1 MSTPQVMSQAAS
13 QAAAQAT
20 QQIRAECDR
29 PKRTQRVPFGVP
41 QTKLGVTL
49 EVPGH
54 HLYWCND
61 AGGQLEQAQAG
72 GYEFVTPREIGET
85 RDGSQVKRLVGT
97 NKDGSP
103 LYAYLLKI
111 KQEWHE
117 EDKKQ
122 LAAIDDQ
129 FEKAIKRG
137 TLLEEP
143 GENRYN
149 GGIKLNTNRT

>member
-1 MSTPQVMSQAAS
+1 MSTPQVTSQV
-13 QAAAQAT
+13 
-20 QQIRAECDR
+20 RAECDR

>member
-1 MSTPQVMSQAAS
+1 MSATQVTPQV
-13 QAAAQAT
+13 
-20 QQIRAECDR
+20 RAECDR
-29 PKRTQRVPFGVP
+29 PQRTRRVPFGVP

-49 EVPGH
+49 EVPGY

-61 AGGQLEQAQAG
+61 AGGNLEQAQAG

-103 LYAYLLKI
+103 LYAFLLKI

-117 EDKKQ
+117 EDQGK
-122 LAAIDDQ
+122 LAEIDDQ

-137 TLLEEP
+137 KLLEQP
-143 GENRYN
+143 GENRYDR
-149 GGIKLNTNRT
+149 GITLKTNRT

>member
-1 MSTPQVMSQAAS
+1 MS
-13 QAAAQAT
+13 AT
-20 QQIRAECDR
+20 QVTSQVRAECDR
-29 PKRTQRVPFGVP
+29 PQRAQRTPFGVP
-41 QTKLGVTL
+41 TTKLGVTL

-61 AGGQLEQAQAG
+61 AGGKIEQAQAG
-72 GYEFVTPREIGET
+72 GYEFVTPKEIGET

-117 EDKKQ
+117 EDKSK
-122 LAAIDDQ
+122 LAEVDDQ
-129 FEKAIKRG
+129 FEKAIKQG
-137 TLLEEP
+137 KLLEQP

-149 GGIKLNTNRT
+149 GGIRFQTNRT

>member
-1 MSTPQVMSQAAS
+1 MSTPQVTSQAAS
-13 QAAAQAT
+13 QAASQAT
-20 QQIRAECDR
+20 QQVRAECDR

-61 AGGQLEQAQAG
+61 TGGQLEQAQAG

>member
-1 MSTPQVMSQAAS
+1 MSTPQVTSQAAS
-13 QAAAQAT
+13 QAASQAT
-20 QQIRAECDR
+20 QQVRAECDR

-137 TLLEEP
+137 TLFEEP

>member
-13 QAAAQAT
+13 QAASQAT
-20 QQIRAECDR
+20 QQVRAECDR

-137 TLLEEP
+137 TLFEEP

>member
-1 MSTPQVMSQAAS
+1 MSTPQVTSQAAS
-13 QAAAQAT
+13 QAASQAT
-20 QQIRAECDR
+20 QQVRAECDR

-61 AGGQLEQAQAG
+61 VGGQLEQAQAG

>member
-1 MSTPQVMSQAAS
+1 MSTPQVTSQV
-13 QAAAQAT
+13 
-20 QQIRAECDR
+20 RAECDR

-41 QTKLGVTL
+41 QTKLGITL

>member
-1 MSTPQVMSQAAS
+1 MSTPQVTSQAAS
-13 QAAAQAT
+13 QAASQAT

>member
-13 QAAAQAT
+13 QAASQAT
-20 QQIRAECDR
+20 QQVRAECDR